1 MRFVERVPSLKTLRG
16 EFSRPRTA
24 GMSGDG
30 LGIREVEHQPAEQ
43 KSLRRLVLI
52 GQGENSRMNSGFA
65 DTEYQPRSP
74 RVLIAEDEVLLRL
87 MVADALRENGFQ
99 VF

>member
-1 MRFVERVPSLKTLRG
+1 MRFVERVPSVKTLRG

-52 GQGENSRMNSGFA
+52 GQGKTVE
-65 DTEYQPRSP
+65 
-74 RVLIAEDEVLLRL
+74 
-87 MVADALRENGFQ
+87 
-99 VF
+99 